1 MIYEILS
8 EFKETFWII
17 LLLLTITIISQQE
30 ICGQK
35 KSLIFFKYLENNF
48 VLYLSYKSMKGLDEK
63 TRYKVGDNPQLDRKF
78 ALYKK
83 VNLFTGE
90 AYHDALSQEEAK
102 VLIKLWG
109 KAR

>member
-1 MIYEILS
+1 
-8 EFKETFWII
+8 
-17 LLLLTITIISQQE
+17 
-30 ICGQK
+30 
-35 KSLIFFKYLENNF
+35 
-48 VLYLSYKSMKGLDEK
+48 MKGLDEK
-63 TRYKVGDNPQLDRKF
+63 TKYKVGDNLELDEKF

-109 KAR
+109 KARRVPQRLEV